1 MQHPARFAINNKYY
15 SHRSDS
21 ILSGRRVAILL
32 AGLMLASVNVQAGY
46 PRDEIAFCPS
56 GGPTGW
62 MNFFDKRDRE
72 KRWKRY
78 WRYQQYQQA
87 TRPGYLN
94 SMYHYPVFYQPSWQA
109 TTYYPPP
116 AADRHGFAYR

>member
-1 MQHPARFAINNKYY
+1 MPHPAPFTLNNKRFYRNLSRRFAVI
-15 SHRSDS
+15 
-21 ILSGRRVAILL
+21 ILTGS
-32 AGLMLASVNVQAGY
+32 MLASVNAQAGAY

-78 WRYQQYQQA
+78 WRYQQHQQA
-87 TRPGYLN
+87 RQYGN
-94 SMYHYPVFYQPSWQA
+94 SHWIYHYPALHQPTWPA
-109 TTYYPPP
+109 TSYYTP
-116 AADRHGFAYR
+116 ATSGVHGFPYR